1 MHKNEALTQA
11 FFLYEALTQGL
22 FFCMRQ
28 GTTYEY
34 FATCPVGEDK
44 PLPYVA

>member
-1 MHKNEALTQA
+1 MKLSAKP
-11 FFLYEALTQGL
+11 FFV
-22 FFCMRQ
+22 CMRQ